1 MRPPAGQ
8 QPRGQPVGGHGE
20 DGCDSSARADRQL
33 QEERRSAVPRPPPGA
48 LDPGGGD
55 APEGF
60 QVHAPR
66 VPTGLNQPEWPGPG
80 GHPGQ
85 PARGGGCGAVLR
97 VLLTGQQTVSSNPAR
112 GLASHYRPCPTTTSL
127 SRADAV
133 RSKAVE
139 DRVNWCGRHG
149 IQRGQGLKTLS
160 FTPQQRRSQPCLV
173 FSVATVSAGAPDSCT
188 ACHLCIGW
196 KAQPRGS
203 RAGRRS
209 QAGRAGG
216 G

>member
-1 MRPPAGQ
+1 MMAVTHPLVPIVNCMRKGDLQYPGHHQGRLTLAAAMRPKASKSTR
-8 QPRGQPVGGHGE
+8 RGYPQA
-20 DGCDSSARADRQL
+20 STNRN
-33 QEERRSAVPRPPPGA
+33 
-48 LDPGGGD
+48 DPGLE
-55 APEGF
+55 A
-60 QVHAPR
+60 
-66 VPTGLNQPEWPGPG
+66 
-80 GHPGQ
+80 HPGQ

-160 FTPQQRRSQPCLV
+160 FTPQQRRSPPCLV
-173 FSVATVSAGAPDSCT
+173 FSVATVSAGAPDSGT
-188 ACHLCIGW
+188 ACHLCMD
-196 KAQPRGS
+196 
-203 RAGRRS
+203 GRP
-209 QAGRAGG
+209 A
-216 G
+216 